1 MTEQAELL
9 FWQTIIKDR
18 QAGLPEFRAYLD
30 AYPNGQFAGL
40 ARARIERLA
49 PFQPSKPGQAKAILD
64 TVAELGGVL
73 LVTMLSKRRDL
84 RLVRCRQIAM
94 ALMRE
99 LTTMSY
105 PEIGRI
111 MGARDHTT
119 VLHGCQMIQQMQSGL
134 VRGADAEATL
144 ALLTRVRG
152 VLSPSATPGSPDST
166 SVMAAQ

>member
-40 ARARIERLA
+40 ARARIERLS
-49 PFQPSKPGQAKAILD
+49 PFQPSKPGDAKRILE
-64 TVAELGGVL
+64 TVAEFGGVL
-73 LVTMLSKRRDL
+73 VASMLSKRRDL

-94 ALMRE
+94 VLMRE

-119 VLHGCQMIQQMQSGL
+119 ILHGCQVVQQMQSGL
-134 VRGADAEATL
+134 TKGVDAEATL
-144 ALLTRVRG
+144 ALLCRARNA
-152 VLSPSATPGSPDST
+152 LSPSATQDNQDSA
-166 SVMAAQ
+166 SAMAAQ